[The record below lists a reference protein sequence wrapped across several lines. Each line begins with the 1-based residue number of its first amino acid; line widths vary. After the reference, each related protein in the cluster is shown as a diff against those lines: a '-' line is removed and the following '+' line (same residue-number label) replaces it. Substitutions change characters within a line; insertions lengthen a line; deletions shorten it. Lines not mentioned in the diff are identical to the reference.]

1 MISMKS
7 LLNRRVATVLVI
19 TTIIL
24 IVVIIGA
31 YFTLNSKRDQKQNE
45 NASELLSDD
54 RYEADYPRRKYDI
67 YPETVRSLI
76 REVDILKDK
85 CRGGSGDDPATW
97 RECET
102 LDVRGESLRKRGW
115 CWGPDDAFGY
125 QKTWMTC
132 ETAAPA
138 KLTLDQAWLVGVWV
152 ATSIPPVETA
162 ETLCGTDNFIRF
174 QAEGTYEVYEKGGV
188 FQVLDG
194 EIKFQ
199 QTRQWEMGVDGE
211 TAVSE
216 APSVES
222 AERRDDLL
230 ILGGKPY
237 FRCPEQVD

>member
-31 YFTLNSKRDQKQNE
+31 YFTLNSKRDQMPNE
-45 NASELLSDD
+45 KASVLLSDD
-54 RYEADYPRRKYDI
+54 RYEADYPRRNYDI
-67 YPETVRSLI
+67 YPENVRSLI

-138 KLTLDQAWLVGVWV
+138 KLTLDQAWLVGAWTT
-152 ATSIPPVETA
+152 TSDPPVETL
-162 ETLCGTDNFIRF
+162 ETLCATENIIRF
-174 QAEGTYEVYEKGGV
+174 LANGTWEGEIEDGT

-194 EIKFQ
+194 EISFQ
-199 QTRQWEMGVDGE
+199 TTRRRDEPGPEQKEV
-211 TAVSE
+211 AVSE

-222 AERRDDLL
+222 AERRGDLL
-230 ILGGKPY
+230 ILGGNPY
-237 FRCPEQVD
+237 VRCP